1 MVQYTRRQCAP
12 TLNPVQFLRRI
23 LSGVI
28 TLMLVAGCGSATA
41 APNVR
46 TLEPGVLRVCLYPG
60 FAPFSEQDDK
70 GQFIGWDISYLK
82 DFAAEQSLRVE
93 PVEAKNF
100 DGIWLEPAKGTCDIA
115 ASGISD
121 AAARRVATGAGADWS
136 QHYYNVLRAFLVRS
150 GDAGSLTSIEDLRDR
165 TVVVTANSTA
175 DDDLRNR
182 LQRAG
187 ITTTAILDTTSDE
200 DAAKDVQDA
209 GPAGEP
215 FAFAAGLGTVELL
228 AKRLAGLEVAWPHCN
243 MLADGTDAQ
252 ESFSFVVRR
261 ESTGLLD
268 ALNDFIASPGAKY
281 QGKPE
286 TDPDC
291 VPLPPT

>member
-1 MVQYTRRQCAP
+1 VQHTRRQCAP
-12 TLNPVQFLRRI
+12 KGNPVFGRI
-23 LSGVI
+23 LLAVLA
-28 TLMLVAGCGSATA
+28 TMLIASCGSATP
-41 APNVR
+41 APDVR
-46 TLEPGVLRVCLYPG
+46 TLEPGVLKVCLYPG

-70 GQFIGWDISYLK
+70 GEFIGWDIAYLK
-82 DFAAEQSLRVE
+82 DFAATQGLRVE
-93 PVEAKNF
+93 AVEAKSF
-100 DGIWLEPAKGTCDIA
+100 DGIWLEPAKGTCDVA

-121 AAARRVATGAGADWS
+121 AASRRVATGEGAQWT

-150 GDAGSLTSIEDLRDR
+150 GDAGSLTSIEDLRGR

-187 ITTTAILDTTSDE
+187 ITTTKIVDTASDE
-200 DAAKDVQDA
+200 DAARDVQDA

-228 AKRLAGLEVAWPHCN
+228 AKRLPGLEVAWPHCN
-243 MLADGTDAQ
+243 MLADGTNTQ
-252 ESFSFVVRR
+252 ESFSFVVRS

-268 ALNDFIASPGAKY
+268 ALNGFIASPDAKY

-291 VPLPPT
+291 VPLPSS